1 MGALIGVLG
10 VFAGTLI
17 LLLLTSEAGYYL
29 GRRQRER
36 SDQEGRYQVSIVEAA
51 LLGLLA
57 LLLGFTFSMA
67 VARFDERQQLV
78 IREANAVS
86 TVALRSEVLPGEGH
100 AAAVAKLRQY
110 AELRLEFFE
119 AAAEERKIDDAS
131 VKLAKV
137 QADLWTLAR
146 EEARVRPSAVT
157 LGLMESMNDLF
168 DLSEARRA
176 ALENMVPFSV
186 WLVLYLV
193 AGLSS
198 GSLGYGS
205 GLAGRRLT
213 LPIIL
218 VPLLMGI
225 ILTLLLDLD
234 HPRRGLIRSSQASM
248 LRVRDSLK

>member
-1 MGALIGVLG
+1 MGALFAVLG

-17 LLLLTSEAGYYL
+17 ILLLTSEVGYYL

-67 VARFDERQQLV
+67 VARFDERQQLE

-86 TVALRSEVLPGEGH
+86 TVALRSEVLPAGPRATARARLKE
-100 AAAVAKLRQY
+100 Y
-110 AELRLEFFE
+110 AELRLDFFE
-119 AAAEERKIDDAS
+119 AGSDPVKIDEAS
-131 VKLAKV
+131 LKLGRV
-137 QADLWTLAR
+137 QADLWALAR
-146 EEARVRPSAVT
+146 DEAAARPSAVT

-168 DLSEARRA
+168 DFAEARRA

>member
-1 MGALIGVLG
+1 MGVLLA
-10 VFAGTLI
+10 VLAIFAGTLL
-17 LLLLTSEAGYYL
+17 LLLLTSEVGYYL

-36 SDQEGRYQVSIVEAA
+36 SDQEGRGQVSIVEAA

-86 TVALRSEVLPGEGH
+86 TVALRAEILPAGPR
-100 AAAVAKLRQY
+100 AAALARLKDY

-119 AAAEERKIDDAS
+119 AAADTGKIDEAS
-131 VKLAKV
+131 LKLVKV
-137 QADLWTLAR
+137 QSDLWALAR
-146 EEARVRPSAVT
+146 EEAAVRPSAVT

-168 DLSEARRA
+168 DLAEARRA

-234 HPRRGLIRSSQASM
+234 HPRRGLIRASQASM